1 MTNSDDRATVKS
13 ADRVLTLL
21 ELLGRWDREMS
32 HTEIADAM
40 GIPKSSL
47 TQLLRTLVA
56 REYLAYSPVTKGYR
70 LGRAIRRLADRNSQ
84 SYDLVEVVKPLL
96 EEITAATS
104 ESSALNILSGDEAK
118 VVAAVNSPMRL
129 LSHMRLGD
137 LAPLY
142 ATSGG
147 KVILAFL
154 PTDMQEEYL
163 KRVELVPVTH
173 KTIRSIAD
181 LRAQLQTIRR
191 ENLAYSFEEFTEG
204 IIGMACPIL
213 DDQGAVLGSINVAM
227 PAVRYSSA
235 ARDRIAGV
243 LERAAGALTQQLRR
257 VRMEVPA

>member
-1 MTNSDDRATVKS
+1 MNGEDRATVKS

-47 TQLLRTLVA
+47 TQLLRNLVG
-56 REYLAYSPVTKGYR
+56 REYLTYSPTTKGYR
-70 LGRAIRRLADRNSQ
+70 LGKAIRRLADRNSQ
-84 SYDLVEVVKPLL
+84 SYDLVEVVKPVL
-96 EEITAATS
+96 EEITASTN

-118 VVAAVNSPMRL
+118 VATAVNSPMRL
-129 LSHMRLGD
+129 LSHMRQGD

-154 PTDMQEEYL
+154 PPDMREEYL
-163 KRVELVPVTH
+163 KRAQLTPVTH
-173 KTIRSIAD
+173 KTITAIGD
-181 LRAQLQTIRR
+181 LRAQLQTIQR
-191 ENLAYSFEEFTEG
+191 EKLAYSFEEFTEG

-235 ARDRIAGV
+235 VRDRTAAV
-243 LERAAGALTQQLRR
+243 LERAVATIAQQLRR
-257 VRMEVPA
+257 GRQDVPA

>member
-1 MTNSDDRATVKS
+1 MNGDERATVKS

-47 TQLLRTLVA
+47 TQLLRNLVS
-56 REYLAYSPVTKGYR
+56 REYLSYSPATKGYR
-70 LGRAIRRLADRNSQ
+70 LGKAIRRLADRNSQ
-84 SYDLVEVVKPLL
+84 SYDLVEIVQPLL

-154 PTDMQEEYL
+154 PQDMQEEYL
-163 KRVELVPVTH
+163 KRAVLTPVTH
-173 KTIRSIAD
+173 KTIRSVAD

-191 ENLAYSFEEFTEG
+191 EKLAYSFEEFTEG
-204 IIGMACPIL
+204 IIGMASPIL
-213 DDQGAVLGSINVAM
+213 DDHGAVLGSINVAM

-235 ARDRIAGV
+235 ARDRTAAM
-243 LERAAGALTQQLRR
+243 LERAAETVSRQLRR
-257 VRMEVPA
+257 GRAEISA